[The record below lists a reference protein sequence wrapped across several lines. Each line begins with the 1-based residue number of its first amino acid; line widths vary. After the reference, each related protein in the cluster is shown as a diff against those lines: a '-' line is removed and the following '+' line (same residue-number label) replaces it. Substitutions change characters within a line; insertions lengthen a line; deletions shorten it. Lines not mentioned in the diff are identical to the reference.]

1 MFHFCIAYFSPI
13 SERGGVRGG
22 EVGGEEVIIKGSVC
36 VHVCMYR
43 YMYMC
48 VCVCEWVY
56 VLCRGRG
63 LRKLQSLQP
72 TYNVA
77 PEIIS
82 SISYKQAYT

>member
-1 MFHFCIAYFSPI
+1 MFHFCIAYFSTI
-13 SERGGVRGG
+13 SKRGGVR
-22 EVGGEEVIIKGSVC
+22 GGEEVIIKGSVC

-48 VCVCEWVY
+48 VCLCEWVY

-82 SISYKQAYT
+82 YKQAYT